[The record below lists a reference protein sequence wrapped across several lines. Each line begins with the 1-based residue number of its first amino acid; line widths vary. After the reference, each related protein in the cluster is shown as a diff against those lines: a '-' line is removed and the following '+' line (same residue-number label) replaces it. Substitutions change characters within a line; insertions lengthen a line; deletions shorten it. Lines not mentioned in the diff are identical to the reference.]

1 MKSAKSHPRW
11 SWTLAALLLV
21 ATVTLA
27 GNLHGA
33 AAPLS
38 PETPAFE
45 TTVLPPEALS
55 WTSNLNGSAHDAAA
69 SGLDA
74 AMAGLA
80 TAAADSPQAAAAW
93 AEDQALRLSDGR
105 VHMQIVTFAA
115 GLDEAIRA
123 VAAAGGEVTG
133 VSNDSALIQG
143 WLPVAA
149 LQAVAADDSVLLI
162 RRPAELILF
171 DTPDGVVSTTEGLAV
186 INGPAW
192 HAAGHT
198 GAGVKVGIIDGGF
211 MGYPGLLGV
220 DLPPTVTVKN
230 FVDGETD
237 PQVDGTT
244 KHGAAC
250 AEIIHDVAPGA
261 SLYLAKI
268 GTNLDLQEA
277 VAWLR
282 DVQQVDIIS
291 TSVGWYNL
299 TPGDGT
305 GEFADLVQSARDAGI
320 LWITSAS
327 NDRES
332 HWGGP
337 YYDPNNAGFHFY
349 NATQNVNFFGPGNN
363 SVYNIPAGYR
373 IYVFL
378 RWNDWSAVNQ
388 DYDLYLLRW
397 NGSAWATVASGL
409 NFQNGGA
416 GQTPTEYV
424 TAVTSGSATPYG
436 FAIKRYSSNRSVNF
450 EVFAPQIERLDE
462 ILYDRSLANLA
473 DAPRAMTVA
482 ALDVVAPFPQEGYS
496 SQGPTNGPGGS
507 ETGGFTKPDIAGYA
521 NVSTESYGTTDKF
534 SGTSAAV
541 PHVAGAAALV
551 LGAYPGYTPAQVQT
565 FLEGRA
571 VDMGPAGMDTVYGHG
586 RLTLGNPPS
595 GGGTAT
601 STPTP
606 TRTATATP
614 TRTPTVTPTASVVL
628 LQRYVPLILRQN
640 EIAPPT
646 PTPTLTPSPTETTA
660 PAATATPTSTPTS
673 EPGACPA
680 TGAWSGVTSQ
690 SRPISFEVASSPRCE
705 IVAGSLRIQIRDSCG
720 YVTTTRFMLSHPITN
735 NQFNTGGPT
744 TVSGTFSSATTA
756 SGSFRLEMT
765 NPVYPY
771 NTCTAFGTWTAGH

>member
-1 MKSAKSHPRW
+1 MKSAKSHHRR
-11 SWTLAALLLV
+11 SWTLAVLLLV
-21 ATVTLA
+21 ATLTLA

-38 PETPAFE
+38 PEDPAFG
-45 TTVLPPEALS
+45 TTALP
-55 WTSNLNGSAHDAAA
+55 AAA
-69 SGLDA
+69 LYWAPDQSGSERAPGAARLDS

-80 TAAADSPQAAAAW
+80 TVAAHSPQAAVAW
-93 AEDQALRLSDGR
+93 AEDQGLRLSGGR

-115 GLDEAIRA
+115 GLEGAVRA
-123 VAAAGGEVTG
+123 VTGAGGEVTG
-133 VSNDSALIQG
+133 VGNDGALIQG
-143 WLPVAA
+143 WLPVAE
-149 LQAVAADDSVLLI
+149 LEAVAADSTVLFI

-171 DTPDGVVSTTEGLAV
+171 DVPDAVDSTTEGLAV

-192 HAAGHT
+192 HAAGLT
-198 GAGVKVGIIDGGF
+198 GAGVRVGIIDGGF
-211 MGYPGLLGV
+211 QGYPGLLGA

-268 GTNLDLQEA
+268 ATNVDLQEA
-277 VAWLR
+277 VTWLK

-320 LWITSAS
+320 LWVTSAS

-363 SVYNIPAGYR
+363 SAYNIPAGYR
-373 IYVFL
+373 ISVFL

-388 DYDLYLLRW
+388 DFDLYLLRW
-397 NGSAWATVASGL
+397 NGSSWTTIASGV
-409 NFQNGGA
+409 NYQNGGA
-416 GQTPTEYV
+416 GQAPTEYV
-424 TAVTSGSATPYG
+424 TAVTSGSAAPYG
-436 FAIKRYSSNRSVNF
+436 FGIKRYSSNRSVNF

-482 ALDVVAPFPQEGYS
+482 ALDVVAPFPQEAYS

-521 NVSTESYGTTDKF
+521 NVSTESYGTIDKF

-551 LGAYPGYTPAQVQT
+551 LGAYPGYTPGQVQT

-571 VDMGPAGMDTVYGHG
+571 VDMGPAGMDTIYGHG
-586 RLTLGNPPS
+586 RLTLGDPPS
-595 GGGTAT
+595 GSGTAT
-601 STPTP
+601 P
-606 TRTATATP
+606 TRTP
-614 TRTPTVTPTASVVL
+614 TRTPTVTPTASVVM

-640 EIAPPT
+640 EIATAT
-646 PTPTLTPSPTETTA
+646 PTPTLTPTPSETAEPTVTPT
-660 PAATATPTSTPTS
+660 PTATPTTQ
-673 EPGACPA
+673 PGSCPA
-680 TGAWSGVTSQ
+680 TGAWSGTTSQ
-690 SRPISFEVASSPRCE
+690 SRPISFEVANSPRCE
-705 IVAGSLRIQIRDSCG
+705 VVAGSLRIQIRDSCG

-744 TVSGTFSSATTA
+744 WVAGTFTSATTA
-756 SGSFRLEMT
+756 SGNFRLEMT
-765 NPVYPY
+765 NPVFPY
-771 NTCTAFGTWTAGH
+771 NTCTASGTWTAGH